1 MSNLSSPA
9 ALSPDDAPDEPLDFL
24 EPACRPDAVGRL
36 GHYEMLQLV
45 GRGGF
50 GIVFRAFD
58 DVLQRVVAVKV
69 LAPRLA
75 ATSPARKRFVREA
88 RAYAGVRHENVVQ
101 VHAIEAE
108 PLPYLVM
115 EFIPGATLEALL
127 TATGPLPAEDVV
139 RVGVQVAR
147 GLAAAHKQGL
157 IHRDVKPANI
167 LIEDGPEAKVK
178 LSDFGLA
185 RAADDAS
192 LTQSG
197 QIAGTPMYMSPEQAR
212 GDVLDARSDLFSL
225 GSVLYAMVTGRPPF
239 RAPNSMAVL
248 KRVTEDA
255 PRPVRDV
262 IPEVPAG
269 LVAVIERLHAKDPAD
284 RVQTAAEAAELLTRC
299 LSEPGEPS
307 PVRGRVSPASPGPLR
322 GSARRRIRL
331 TAVAAGVVLGLLV
344 AAFLAFTPKPTPETP
359 PPAAEA
365 APPDLADVL
374 ASAEW
379 GPPENLGPTVNTA
392 GRDLFAALT
401 ADEREIV
408 FVRGTQLWTAN
419 RGGLDE
425 PFGPARLLSDD
436 ADPAQS
442 PTLTG
447 DGRVLMFAAGAGTD
461 RSEVRVR
468 TRATREEPFG
478 PAEKLP
484 APVNGGGSWTAAPVL
499 SSDGLTLLA
508 TRFVTGGPGKGD
520 VVRFTRP
527 SRDAAFG
534 ADEVLPPPV
543 SSAAFDGAAW
553 VSDDGRVLVRTKME
567 RPPFETRFHVR
578 GAAGYGPGREFAVPG
593 VVTEVGRPWL
603 SADGSRLY
611 FHSRELPGGA
621 GDLDLWV
628 SRRLPRKP

>member
-1 MSNLSSPA
+1 MTDPSPSA
-9 ALSPDDAPDEPLDFL
+9 ALSTDEPPDDPLDFL

-75 ATSPARKRFVREA
+75 AGSPARKRFVREA

-108 PLPYLVM
+108 PIPYLVM

-127 TATGPLPAEDVV
+127 AETGPLPAADVV

-147 GLAAAHKQGL
+147 ALAAAHQHGL

-167 LIEDGPEAKVK
+167 LIEDGPESRVK

-212 GDVLDARSDLFSL
+212 GDTLDARSDLFSL

-239 RAPNSMAVL
+239 RAANSMAVL
-248 KRVTEDA
+248 KRVTDDA

-269 LVAVIERLHAKDPAD
+269 LCAVIERLHAKDPAD
-284 RVQTAAEAAELLTRC
+284 RVQSAGEAAELLANC
-299 LSEPGEPS
+299 LGEPNVVKRRETPS
-307 PVRGRVSPASPGPLR
+307 PRGFRRPA
-322 GSARRRIRL
+322 RL
-331 TAVAAGVVLGLLV
+331 VAVAAGIVLGLLV
-344 AAFLAFTPKPTPETP
+344 AAFLARPAKPTAEP
-359 PPAAEA
+359 PPVAAA
-365 APPDLADVL
+365 PDLADVL
-374 ASAEW
+374 ASATW

-392 GRDLFAALT
+392 GRELMATLT
-401 ADEREIV
+401 ADECEIV
-408 FVRGTQLWTAN
+408 FVRGAQLFTA
-419 RGGLDE
+419 RRSSADE
-425 PFGPARLLSDD
+425 PFGPARLLS
-436 ADPAQS
+436 ADPVQA

-447 DGRVLMFAAGAGTD
+447 DGLVLMFAAGPGSE
-461 RSEVRVR
+461 RSEVHVR
-468 TRATREEPFG
+468 TRATRDEAFG
-478 PAEKLP
+478 PAETLP
-484 APVNGGGSWTAAPVL
+484 APVNGGGSWAAAPVL
-499 SSDGLTLLA
+499 SADGRTLLA
-508 TRFVTGGPGKGD
+508 TRFVPGGPGKGD

-527 SRDAAFG
+527 ARDAAFG
-534 ADEVLPPPV
+534 GPELLPAPV
-543 SSAAFDGAAW
+543 STAAFDAAAW
-553 VSDDGRVLVRTKME
+553 VSDDGRVVVRTRMD
-567 RPPFETRFHVR
+567 RPPFETRFLLR
-578 GAAGYGPGREFAVPG
+578 GPEGYGPERAFAVPG
-593 VVTEVGRPWL
+593 MVGDLGRPWL

-628 SRRLPRKP
+628 CRRLPRNP